1 MSNESYSIVYSSTT
15 GNTKLLADAIYGHLP
30 EAKCCYFGPT
40 DAGAVD
46 SEMVYVGF
54 WTNQGTADEKTLSFL
69 KNIKGKKVFL
79 FGTAGFN
86 DEAYFKQIIEKVKQ
100 AVTTDNDVV
109 GAFMCQGKM
118 RMSVR
123 ERYVSLK
130 EQGAMPNADE
140 MIANFDKALSHPDEA
155 DVAALINAIEAV

>member
-1 MSNESYSIVYSSTT
+1 
-15 GNTKLLADAIYGHLP
+15 
-30 EAKCCYFGPT
+30 
-40 DAGAVD
+40 
-46 SEMVYVGF
+46 
-54 WTNQGTADEKTLSFL
+54 
-69 KNIKGKKVFL
+69 
-79 FGTAGFN
+79 
-86 DEAYFKQIIEKVKQ
+86 
-100 AVTTDNDVV
+100 
-109 GAFMCQGKM
+109 MCQGKM